1 MSKIITIAC
10 DHAGY
15 DLKNALKKEILNM
28 GFEVIDCGTNS
39 SVSVDYPDFAK
50 LAVDNIL
57 KKKSDIAVLICGSG
71 IGMSITANR
80 FNGIRAA
87 LCRNANDAKL
97 ARQHNNAN
105 ILALGGI
112 SEYNIHKLKLLNI
125 KGYGG
130 IRMFKKKPAFK
141 RPVFIKKNFF

>member
-28 GFEVIDCGTNS
+28 GFEVIDCGTDSNE
-39 SVSVDYPDFAK
+39 SVDYPDFAK

-87 LCRNANDAKL
+87 LCRNADDAKL

-105 ILALGGI
+105 ILALPGRQIDVDEAKNCFKIFINTSFDGGR
-112 SEYNIHKLKLLNI
+112 HQ
-125 KGYGG
+125 
-130 IRMFKKKPAFK
+130 K
-141 RPVFIKKNFF
+141 RVEKID

>member
-1 MSKIITIAC
+1 MSKTITIAC

-39 SVSVDYPDFAK
+39 SESVDYPDFAK
-50 LAVDNIL
+50 LAVDSIL

-80 FNGIRAA
+80 FKGIRAA
-87 LCRNANDAKL
+87 LCRSTDDAKL

-105 ILALGGI
+105 ILTLPGRQIDVDEAKNCFKIFINTQFDGGR
-112 SEYNIHKLKLLNI
+112 HQK
-125 KGYGG
+125 
-130 IRMFKKKPAFK
+130 RVKK
-141 RPVFIKKNFF
+141 ID

>member
-1 MSKIITIAC
+1 MSKTITIAC

-15 DLKNALKKEILNM
+15 GLKNALKKEILNM

-39 SVSVDYPDFAK
+39 GESVDYPDFAK

-80 FNGIRAA
+80 FKGIRAA
-87 LCRNANDAKL
+87 LCRNKDDAKL

-105 ILALGGI
+105 ILALPGRQIDVDQAKNCFKIFISTSFDGGR
-112 SEYNIHKLKLLNI
+112 HQ
-125 KGYGG
+125 
-130 IRMFKKKPAFK
+130 K
-141 RPVFIKKNFF
+141 RVEKID